1 MFKAVPLEI
10 KNEILRKIKEGEKAP
25 TLGKQ
30 YGISDKTIYSWL
42 RSQIKPD
49 VSLMDYNKLKRENDE
64 LKRML
69 GMIMLD
75 LEQEKKRGVFKKKY

>member
-1 MFKAVPLEI
+1 MFKQVPPEI
-10 KNEILRKIKEGEKAP
+10 KEEILQKIKEGEKAP

-30 YGISDKTIYSWL
+30 YGISDKTIYGWL

-49 VSLMDYNKLKRENDE
+49 VSLMDYNKLKRENEE
-64 LKRML
+64 LKRIL

-75 LEQEKKRGVFKKKY
+75 LEQEKKRKLLKKF